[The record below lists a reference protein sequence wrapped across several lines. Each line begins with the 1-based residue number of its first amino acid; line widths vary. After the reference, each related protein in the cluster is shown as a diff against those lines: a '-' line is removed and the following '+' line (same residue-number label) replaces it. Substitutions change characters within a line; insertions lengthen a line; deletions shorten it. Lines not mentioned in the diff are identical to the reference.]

1 MWLGLVTVTSCFM
14 DRGVTLNSSVEP
26 HNQGSAVT
34 VSGKACRR
42 AGCQVL
48 LVARDGNKIEVVHER
63 EGEFTTF

>member
-1 MWLGLVTVTSCFM
+1 M